1 MYSIKSV
8 SKCRLCVGE
17 SGKGLEEGE
26 RGEGR
31 RETGGGEGRQGS
43 ENRAISKYTL
53 CVGGEWKG
61 ER

>member
-8 SKCRLCVGE
+8 SKCILCVGE
-17 SGKGLEEGE
+17 RRKGIEEGE

-31 RETGGGEGRQGS
+31 RETGGGEGRQ
-43 ENRAISKYTL
+43 
-53 CVGGEWKG
+53 